1 MNLVLKSHTVEASR
15 PFSQWE
21 QLPPFD
27 IPAYRKSH
35 AINTSQGLPTDSY
48 LKTKDSDYLK
58 EHTLIKTLEQRR
70 QYKKDFYLEYNSY
83 LGLNEFIKTFNYTTT
98 VQELNNILQNE
109 KNGY

>member
-1 MNLVLKSHTVEASR
+1 MELQDHFLYGNNCPLLT
-15 PFSQWE
+15 F
-21 QLPPFD
+21 
-27 IPAYRKSH
+27 PAYRKSH

-83 LGLNEFIKTFNYTTT
+83 LGLNEFIKTFNYTAT